1 MKIDLRNNIKEVTK
15 QLNRVQKKQIPF
27 AAMLTINEL
36 AKDLSKKGGTGVIG
50 KATGKKFKKKS
61 GTGAMKF
68 TKRNFF
74 YKQASKQSLTATVYW
89 DDRNADYMKF
99 MVFGGTRVPAKSAL
113 AIPTKHAKK
122 HLNSFG
128 NFREGAINT
137 LLNDKSKYFKG
148 TPKGARFDS
157 EGIFERYGRK
167 TKKGGQKIRMLVA
180 FEKDAKYK
188 PVFPFEKIVTSY
200 VASKK
205 HGFEPKFRKH
215 LAKALLK
222 PK

>member
-1 MKIDLRNNIKEVTK
+1 MKIDLRNNIKDVTK

-61 GTGAMKF
+61 GTGATKF

-74 YKQASKQSLTATVYW
+74 YKQATKQSLTATVYW

-99 MVFGGTRVPAKSAL
+99 MVFGGTRF
-113 AIPTKHAKK
+113 
-122 HLNSFG
+122 N
-128 NFREGAINT
+128 
-137 LLNDKSKYFKG
+137 
-148 TPKGARFDS
+148 S

-200 VASKK
+200 VGSKK